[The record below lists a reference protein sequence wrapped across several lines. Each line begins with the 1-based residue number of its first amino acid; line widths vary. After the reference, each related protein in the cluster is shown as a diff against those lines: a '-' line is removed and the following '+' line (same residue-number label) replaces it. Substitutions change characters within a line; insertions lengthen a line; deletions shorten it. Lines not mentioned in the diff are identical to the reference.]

1 MADIDYTPALGVA
14 STLVQSTGDVMD
26 NIFDVLITFPWET
39 SNSASAE
46 VSYRCK
52 AFNIPKPEKT
62 TYAINWHGITAQK
75 VASGIKMDRK
85 LDLEFRLDATWSLYN
100 KFISWSKITGDVN
113 TGGTANTASALG
125 TIKLVVP
132 GSEFNAEQSWN
143 TPGTAGPD
151 DLLLNGSKGMKNTS
165 MLYWNFSDVQCV
177 NVDTPKFANNA
188 EGKNQYYKVSF
199 IFGDISYPGYTDP
212 NS

>member
-14 STLVQSTGDVMD
+14 STLVQSTGDVMS
-26 NIFDVLITFPWET
+26 NIFDVLITFPWDT

-62 TYAINWHGITAQK
+62 TYSVTWHGITAQK
-75 VASGIKMDRK
+75 VASGIKLDRK

-125 TIKLVVP
+125 TIKLIVP

-143 TPGTAGPD
+143 TPGTAGSD

-177 NVDTPKFANNA
+177 NVDAPKFTNEA
-188 EGKNQYYKVSF
+188 EGKTQDYKVSF
-199 IFGDISYPGYTDP
+199 IFGDVTYPGYTDP